1 MNQPMDIQR
10 DKLMQD
16 LRVVV
21 RDAEELLKSG
31 GEQIGN
37 GAVHWR
43 DRTQDRLQHLRHQV
57 SELQQQATNGV
68 VNAGRST
75 NEFVQRNPWAAV
87 GVASGIGLLA
97 GFLMNN
103 RR

>member
-21 RDAEELLKSG
+21 RDAEELLKSS

-43 DRTQDRLQHLRHQV
+43 DRTQDRLQQLRHQV

-97 GFLMNN
+97 GFLLNS

>member
-21 RDAEELLKSG
+21 RDAEELLKSS